1 MDTVKK
7 NVMIRLSK
15 NSGYEIAFGFYQRKN
30 YVYWFLQFLLIYVLG
45 KKK

>member
-1 MDTVKK
+1 MKLYLVFT
-7 NVMIRLSK
+7 I
-15 NSGYEIAFGFYQRKN
+15 GKN